1 MKRNILCLP
10 AILGVAGLL
19 FCCSETKK
27 VEKKSRTLTQARE
40 IALRLFQELDGFKL
54 EKQLEVGLSG
64 HPAVR
69 MEGSWTHAG
78 QKRKGIIYLI
88 EHPKVFNV
96 IHYTAP
102 VENGMFDAGY
112 PGFLKMIKSL
122 RTLDYQG
129 ALSVIEQDG
138 EKVMRSADMKLQIH
152 YPTSWVYSLDEVN
165 RAIVF
170 SGPRSDPTWLTTVNF
185 SVINKWDDPP

>member
-1 MKRNILCLP
+1 MKKNILCLP
-10 AILGVAGLL
+10 VILGVVGLL
-19 FCCSETKK
+19 FGCSETKK
-27 VEKKSRTLTQARE
+27 VVRISRTLAQARE

-64 HPAVR
+64 HSAVR
-69 MEGSWTHAG
+69 MEGTWTHAG
-78 QKRKGIIYLI
+78 QQRKGIIYVI
-88 EHPKVFNV
+88 EHPKLFNV

-122 RTLDYQG
+122 KTLDFQG
-129 ALSVIEQDG
+129 SLSVVELND
-138 EKVMRSADMKLQIH
+138 EKVMRSADLKLQIH

-185 SVINKWDDPP
+185 SVINKWDDLP

>member
-10 AILGVAGLL
+10 AILGVVGLL

-27 VEKKSRTLTQARE
+27 VEKKSRTLAQARE

-78 QKRKGIIYLI
+78 QLRKGIIYLI

-96 IHYTAP
+96 VHYTAP

-122 RTLDYQG
+122 RTLDFQG
-129 ALSVIEQDG
+129 ALSVVEQDG
-138 EKVMRSADMKLQIH
+138 EKVMRSADLKLQIH
-152 YPTSWVYSLDEVN
+152 YPTNWVYSLDEVN